1 MKKLKK
7 QHDEKDFFGVWQ
19 SRGTTYVRMPI
30 IAFIGG
36 LFALVILIVLVWS
49 IYREPNTR
57 LRVRNLGE
65 LTTLM
70 PSLVGLTQSSMEQ
83 GNDVRILQ
91 NGAGFFPPLFREIA
105 AAKESIHLES
115 YIWYDGQLTKKLVP
129 LLIHKARQGVEVRI
143 LVDASGGKQLKG
155 DTQKMLEDA
164 GVKVAHF
171 HPIRISNLG
180 RLNNRDHRKLVI
192 LDGRIA
198 YTGGFGFADEWT
210 GNGQDKKHYRDTGL
224 RLEGPVVHRMQ
235 AAFSEN
241 WIEETGEIT
250 ADAKFFPQIA
260 PAGTTPAH
268 VAYTSPTGSISS
280 VQILYYLAI
289 KAARHEIIIQNP
301 YLLPDRAAIDALQ
314 EAVSRGVDVKI
325 MVPSTEATDN
335 PLVQHASHHHFG
347 TLLKRGVK
355 IWEYDRTLLHQKVI
369 IIDGLWS
376 SVGSTNFD
384 DRSFQLN
391 DEINVGVLDAR
402 LAAQLRAAFQADLAH
417 AKQRTFAE
425 WQDRPLWH
433 KAVDGVAY
441 LGRSQL

>member
-1 MKKLKK
+1 MKKH
-7 QHDEKDFFGVWQ
+7 HDDKDLFGIWS

-30 IAFIGG
+30 VAFAGG
-36 LFALVILIVLVWS
+36 LLAIVVLAITLWS
-49 IYREPNTR
+49 MTREPYTQ
-57 LRVRNLGE
+57 LQVRNIGE

-70 PSLVGLTQSSMEQ
+70 PSLVGLTQSSLEE

-91 NGAGFFPPLFREIA
+91 NGDAFFPPLLREIA

-115 YIWYDGQLTKKLVP
+115 YIWYDGKLTQRVVP
-129 LLIHKARQGVEVRI
+129 LLARKAREGVEVRV
-143 LVDASGGKQLKG
+143 LVDASGGKELKG
-155 DTQKMLEDA
+155 DAQKALEDA
-164 GVKVAHF
+164 GVRVAHF
-171 HPIRISNLG
+171 HPLRISNLG

-210 GNGQDKKHYRDTGL
+210 GQGQDKKHFRDTGL
-224 RLEGPVVHRMQ
+224 RIAGPVVHRLQ

-241 WIEETGEIT
+241 WIEETGEIP
-250 ADAKFFPQIA
+250 ADAKFFPEIA
-260 PAGTTPAH
+260 PIGRTPAH

-289 KAARHEIIIQNP
+289 KSAKREILIQNP
-301 YLLPDRAAIDALQ
+301 YLLPDSAAINALQ
-314 EAVSRGVDVKI
+314 DAVARGVDVRI
-325 MVPSTEATDN
+325 MVPSDKATDN
-335 PLVQHASHHHFG
+335 ALVQHASHHHFG

-355 IWEYDRTLLHQKVI
+355 IWEYDKTLLHQKVI
-369 IIDGLWS
+369 VIDGLWS

-391 DEINVGVLDAR
+391 DEINVGLLDAR
-402 LAAQLRAAFQADLAH
+402 LAEQLRAAFADDMRH
-417 AKQRTFAE
+417 AKQRKFEE
-425 WQDRPLWH
+425 WSERSLWH

>member
-1 MKKLKK
+1 MKK
-7 QHDEKDFFGVWQ
+7 QHDDKDLFGIWS
-19 SRGTTYVRMPI
+19 SRGTTYVRMPL

-36 LFALVILIVLVWS
+36 VLGLVILAITVWS
-49 IYREPNTR
+49 ITREPNTR
-57 LRVRNLGE
+57 LRVRKLGE
-65 LTTLM
+65 LTSLM
-70 PSLVGLTQSSMEQ
+70 PSLVGLTQSSLEG
-83 GNDVRILQ
+83 GNSVQILQ
-91 NGAGFFPPLFREIA
+91 NGDGFFPAAFRDIA
-105 AAKESIHLES
+105 DAKESIHLET
-115 YIWYDGQLTKKLVP
+115 YIWYDGQLTRQLIP
-129 LLIHKARQGVEVRI
+129 LLARKAREGVEVRV
-143 LVDASGGKQLKG
+143 LVDASGGKALKNEKEKAL
-155 DTQKMLEDA
+155 TDA

-192 LDGRIA
+192 VDGRIA
-198 YTGGFGFADEWT
+198 YAGGFGFADEWT
-210 GNGQDKKHYRDTGL
+210 GHAQDKKHYRDTSL
-224 RLEGPVVHRMQ
+224 RIQGPVVHRLQ

-250 ADAKFFPQIA
+250 ADTKFFPPIA
-260 PAGTTPAH
+260 ATGTTPAH
-268 VAYTSPTGSISS
+268 VAYTSPTHSISS

-289 KAARHEIIIQNP
+289 KAARREIIIQNP
-301 YLLPDRAAIDALQ
+301 YLLPDRAAIDALE
-314 EAVSRGVDVKI
+314 EAVDRGVDVKI
-325 MVPSTEATDN
+325 MVPSDDATDN
-335 PLVQHASHHHFG
+335 AIVQHASHHHFG

-391 DEINVGVLDAR
+391 DEINVGVLDAQ
-402 LAAQLRAAFQADLAH
+402 LAAQLRAAFAADMRH
-417 AKQRTFAE
+417 AKQRTFDE
-425 WQDRPLWH
+425 WSERSLWH

>member
-7 QHDEKDFFGVWQ
+7 QHDDKDLFGVWQ

-36 LFALVILIVLVWS
+36 VIVLVLLVVMIWS
-49 IYREPNTR
+49 MTREPNTR
-57 LRVRNLGE
+57 LRVRNLAE
-65 LTTLM
+65 LTTMM
-70 PSLVGLTQSSMEQ
+70 PSLVGLTQSSLEE
-83 GNDVRILQ
+83 GNDVRLLQ
-91 NGAGFFPPLFREIA
+91 NGDAFFPPLFREIA
-105 AAKESIHLES
+105 SARQSIHLES
-115 YIWYDGQLTKKLVP
+115 YIWYDGALTRQLVP
-129 LLIHKARQGVEVRI
+129 LLAQKARQGVEVRV

-155 DTQKMLEDA
+155 DAQKTLEDA

-210 GNGQDKKHYRDTGL
+210 GHAQDKKHYRDSGL
-224 RLEGPVVHRMQ
+224 RLEGPVVHRLQ

-241 WIEETGEIT
+241 WIEETGEIP
-250 ADAKFFPQIA
+250 ADAKFFPPISA
-260 PAGTTPAH
+260 VGNTPAH

-289 KAARHEIIIQNP
+289 RAAKQEIIIQNP
-301 YLLPDRAAIDALQ
+301 YLLPDRAAIDALE
-314 EAVSRGVDVKI
+314 EAVDRGVSVKI
-325 MVPSTEATDN
+325 MVPSDDATDN
-335 PLVQHASHHHFG
+335 AIVQHASHHHFG

-355 IWEYDRTLLHQKVI
+355 IWEYQPTLLHQKVI

-391 DEINVGVLDAR
+391 DEINVGILDAR
-402 LAAQLRAAFQADLAH
+402 IAAELRAAFDADVRRARE
-417 AKQRTFAE
+417 RTFEE
-425 WQDRPLWH
+425 WRHRSLWH
-433 KAVDGVAY
+433 KTVDGVAY